1 VKYPGPVVEYLQSH
15 FVDELQPCCCLVG
28 DDGRLID
35 TWGDKNRFG
44 LGMLAPGAE
53 LLESA
58 PFLAGLHLNEEQ
70 VLPLITQSGGVAA
83 NIHVIPDCGQTY
95 VVFLDASHE
104 AETLRREQ
112 QAKNEV
118 RLLSGGQRRLIMRQR
133 DLISEL
139 VEARAELD
147 HRRRD
152 AERNSASKGRF
163 IAMMSHE
170 FRTPLASIINYA
182 ELALEGSVST
192 NDTRKSI
199 EAIVRSGRH
208 MTSLVEAVLDDAR
221 IDEGRIKITN
231 REFSLH
237 ELIDDLTTMI
247 APLAA
252 DKGLSFAAYVD
263 EGVHDG
269 VRADDVCL
277 RQILVN
283 LLGNAVKFTV
293 DGEIA
298 MKVSFLDGRLVISVS
313 DTGPGIS
320 KENQARVFE
329 AFERGDDTANGAGLG
344 LSISLGLAELMGGE
358 VSLDSALGRGT
369 TVTVHVPVD
378 IADSPVPTMDSILP
392 VPAEDNLASKPAS
405 VLVCDDDQDMIDLVE
420 FYLHRAGYGL
430 MLAHDGLEVVEKAL
444 AYRPDLVL
452 MDVNMPQQTGVEAAK
467 QLRSQGFAAPIVA
480 LTAGDLSEEEVASF
494 TRAFR
499 KPVPMQ
505 ELLGQIKAL
514 TH

>member
-1 VKYPGPVVEYLQSH
+1 MQYPEPVIAYLQAR
-15 FVDELQPCCCLVG
+15 FVEETKPCCCLV
-28 DDGRLID
+28 DGAGKLISS
-35 TWGDKNRFG
+35 WGDTSGFG
-44 LGMLAPGAE
+44 LGDLSAGSDLMIN
-53 LLESA
+53 A
-58 PFLAGLHLNEEQ
+58 PFLSGMDLDSPQ
-70 VLPLITQSGGVAA
+70 VLPLVTLPGGVTS
-83 NIHVIPDCGQTY
+83 NIHLVPDGGQCF
-95 VVFLDASHE
+95 VVFLDASQE
-104 AETLRREQ
+104 AEALRTEQ

-118 RLLSGGQRRLIMRQR
+118 RLLHASQQRLIKRQR

-152 AERNSASKGRF
+152 AERTSASKGRF

-170 FRTPLASIINYA
+170 FRTPLAAIINYA
-182 ELALEGSVST
+182 ELALEQDVSA
-192 NDTRKSI
+192 NDIRKSI
-199 EAIVRSGRH
+199 EAILRSGRH

-221 IDEGRIKITN
+221 IDAGQVKITE
-231 REFSLH
+231 RDFSLRAFV
-237 ELIDDLTTMI
+237 DDLTAMI

-263 EGVHDG
+263 DDVADAM
-269 VRADDVCL
+269 RADDVCL

-283 LLGNAVKFTV
+283 LLGNAVKFTE
-293 DGEIA
+293 DGEIT
-298 MKVSFLDGRLVISVS
+298 MSVSYLDRRLVISVT

-320 KENQARVFE
+320 AADQERVFE
-329 AFERGDDTANGAGLG
+329 AFERGDDAQKGAGLG
-344 LSISLGLAELMGGE
+344 LAISLGLAELMGGE
-358 VSLDSALGRGT
+358 VSLDSAPGKGT
-369 TVTVHVPVD
+369 TVTVHVPVR
-378 IADSPVPTMDSILP
+378 VPDTAVSAEALP
-392 VPAEDNLASKPAS
+392 TPAEDNLASKRAS
-405 VLVCDDDQDMIDLVE
+405 VLICDDDEDMIALVE

-452 MDVNMPQQTGVEAAK
+452 MDVNMPRQTGVQAAR
-467 QLRSQGFAAPIVA
+467 QLRSEGFAAPIVA
-480 LTAGDLSEEEVASF
+480 LTAGDLSGDDEAAF